1 MNLEN
6 LHPSK
11 RVRMVIIGLGVAV
24 LALLIFQAGV
34 VAGYHKA
41 RFGARFGDNFER
53 NFVGPLGGGF
63 GGTFPGPGMP
73 GGHGAVGEILSI
85 SLPQIVIAGPDNLEK
100 TVLISTSTIVREFQN
115 QITTDKLKVGDF
127 VVVLGNP
134 NEAGQVDAKLI
145 RIMPPPPSRAANNQP
160 MQ

>member
-1 MNLEN
+1 MNLRD

-11 RVRMVIIGLGVAV
+11 KVRMVIIGLGLAV

-34 VAGYHKA
+34 VVGYHKA
-41 RFGARFGDNFER
+41 GFVSRFSDNFER
-53 NFVGPLGGGF
+53 NFIGPLGGGF
-63 GGTFPGPGMP
+63 GGIFPGPGMP

-85 SLPQIVIAGPDNLEK
+85 SLPQIVVAGPDNLEK

-115 QITTDKLKVGDF
+115 EITTDKLKIGDF

-145 RIMPPPPSRAANNQP
+145 RIMPPPPARTVNNQP